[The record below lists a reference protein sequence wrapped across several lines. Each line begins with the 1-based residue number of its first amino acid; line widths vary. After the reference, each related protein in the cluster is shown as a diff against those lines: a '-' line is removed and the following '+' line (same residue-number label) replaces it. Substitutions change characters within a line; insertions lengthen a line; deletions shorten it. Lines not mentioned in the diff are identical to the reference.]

1 VKRIGRH
8 VFVVGQDALGV
19 PFKDSFFDEGFD
31 EESSDKKEGA
41 EDSGVFEEFGVACRF
56 GGLDD
61 GFSVFFCIVVAVV
74 LEGCGR
80 VLLLSFLFG
89 GSGIV
94 FG

>member
-61 GFSVFFCIVVAVV
+61 GFSVFFSIVVAVV
-74 LEGCGR
+74 
-80 VLLLSFLFG
+80 
-89 GSGIV
+89 
-94 FG
+94 